1 MITLIII
8 TVSMTILTIIR
19 CLTASQKK
27 AQVAAQ
33 GESNKTTT
41 LLRWNY

>member
-8 TVSMTILTIIR
+8 TLSMTILTIIR

-27 AQVAAQ
+27 AQSAAQ

-41 LLRWNY
+41 LLRWN